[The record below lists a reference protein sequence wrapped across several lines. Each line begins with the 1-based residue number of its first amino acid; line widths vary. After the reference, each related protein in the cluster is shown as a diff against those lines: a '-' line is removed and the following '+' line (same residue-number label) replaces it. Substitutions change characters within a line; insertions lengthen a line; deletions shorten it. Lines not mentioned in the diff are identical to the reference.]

1 GYGSAIVM
9 FLLVIILI
17 ITAIQMKLQKKWV
30 NY

>member
-1 GYGSAIVM
+1 SAIVM

>member
-1 GYGSAIVM
+1 AIVM